1 MNICLIG
8 DGLIS
13 LTLAKALVNNKF
25 NVSLYSKNIK
35 NKISENRTIG
45 ISSNNFDFLK
55 EEIIKI
61 NKNLYWEIKEIE
73 ILNEDNYDNK
83 IINFKKNNQTLFNII
98 KNKNLYNLLF
108 QTLKT
113 KKNFKKK
120 IINNKFFYQK
130 IIKKNTYDLIINCD
144 SNNEI
149 SKKYFFRKFFKNYK
163 SIAYIAEIQHEKIN
177 NKKATQ
183 IFTKLGPIAFLPISD
198 TKTSVVYSIKNKSL
212 NNNLILSQK
221 NFEELILLQ
230 NKKYKIKFISKF
242 NNFNL
247 KSQSLRNYFY
257 GNILAFGDFLH
268 QIHPLS
274 GQGFNMTLRDIKI
287 FLSLIKERLNIGVP
301 LDSSLLSDFEK
312 KTKHLNFLFSSGN
325 DLIYEFFN
333 YDNVYLKP
341 FRKKMFNLLNN
352 NNYISKLAI
361 KYADQ
366 GFIL

>member
-8 DGLIS
+8 DGLIG

-83 IINFKKNNQTLFNII
+83 IINFNKNNQTLFNII
-98 KNKNLYNLLF
+98 KNKNLSNLLL

-149 SKKYFFRKFFKNYK
+149 SKKYFFRKFLKNYK
-163 SIAYIAEIQHEKIN
+163 SIAYIAEIKHEKVN

-183 IFTKLGPIAFLPISD
+183 IFTKLGPIAFLPISE
-198 TKTSVVYSIKNKSL
+198 TKTSIVYSIKNK
-212 NNNLILSQK
+212 NLTISQK
-221 NFEELILLQ
+221 NFENLILLQ
-230 NKKYKIKFISKF
+230 NKKYKIKSISKI

-247 KSQSLRNYFY
+247 KSQSLRNYCY
-257 GNILAFGDFLH
+257 GNVLAFGDFLH

-287 FLSLIKERLNIGVP
+287 FLFLIKERVNIGIP
-301 LDSSLLSDFEK
+301 LDSSLLVDFEK
-312 KTKHLNFLFSSGN
+312 KTKHLNFIFSFGN
-325 DLIYEFFN
+325 DFIYEFFN
-333 YDNVYLKP
+333 YDNFYIKP
-341 FRKKMFNLLNN
+341 FSKKIFKYLNN
-352 NNYISKLAI
+352 NKFFNKLAI
-361 KYADQ
+361 EYSDK
-366 GFIL
+366 GLFI